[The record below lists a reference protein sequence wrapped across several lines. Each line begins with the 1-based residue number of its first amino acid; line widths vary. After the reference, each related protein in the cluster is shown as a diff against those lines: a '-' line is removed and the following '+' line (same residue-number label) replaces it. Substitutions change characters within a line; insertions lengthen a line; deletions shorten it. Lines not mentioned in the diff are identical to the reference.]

1 MIKPFLLYLC
11 LGIIIGILKYTEI
24 ISDKKK
30 FIKLFHLDEN
40 SYKFFLFLSVF
51 FSIILW
57 PVVLF
62 KKIYRVFL

>member
-30 FIKLFHLDEN
+30 FIKLF
-40 SYKFFLFLSVF
+40 LFLSVF

-57 PVVLF
+57 PVILF